1 MSVYGSGSELRTAE
15 LVASL
20 SLAMD
25 LGMGQPMEHA
35 QRSCLLGLRLADDL
49 GLEESERVVLYY
61 VCLLAWIGCHGDSYE
76 MASLFGDDIAA
87 RAGTRDYDLV
97 GLDGWRYLARHVG
110 AGRSVLGRAKAFGSF
125 AVSGWRTVEEFD
137 GTHCA
142 AAGDFALRLGLDPGI
157 RDALQH
163 SFERWDG
170 KGGPHGLSG
179 EELALSA
186 RIVQLVD
193 FVVAWYRIGGV
204 EGAIAAARE
213 RRGGQLD
220 PDLVDRFCRLA
231 PVVLPELDATP
242 TWDALIEA
250 EPALRPTLGGEE
262 LDAALEAVAD
272 FADLKSPYFTG
283 HSRAVAALM
292 EAAASQY
299 GLPSGEGVKVRRAA
313 LIQDIGRLGV
323 SNAIWDKQGPL
334 SPAEVER
341 VRLHPYFVERMF
353 ARPPLLAE
361 LGALAAMHHE
371 RCDGFGYPRG
381 LPGGA
386 LPPSAK
392 LLAAADCYQALVEPR
407 PHRPAVAPEEA
418 EPEIRLEVRAGRLDG
433 EAVDAVLAAAGH
445 RVRRRRQWPAG
456 LTPREVEVLRV
467 LARGASNKEI
477 ARELVISPKTAG
489 NHVEHI
495 YVKTGARTR
504 AGASLFAMK
513 HGLLDAEIGQ
523 TPHEMTS
530 SPA

>member
-1 MSVYGSGSELRTAE
+1 MTSGGGSSELRTAE
-15 LVASL
+15 FVASL

-25 LGMGQPMEHA
+25 LGMGKPMEHA

-49 GLEESERVVLYY
+49 GLDESERVVLYY
-61 VCLLAWIGCHGDSYE
+61 VSLLAWIGCHGDSYE

-87 RAGTRDYDLV
+87 RAGVYEYDLV
-97 GLDGWRYLARHVG
+97 GLDLWRYMARYLG
-110 AGRSVLGRAKAFGSF
+110 AGRSAVGRARAFGLF

-170 KGGPHGLSG
+170 KGGPAGLRG

-193 FVVAWYRIGGV
+193 YVVAWYRLGGV
-204 EGAIAAARE
+204 DGAIAGARE
-213 RRGGQLD
+213 RRGAQFD

-250 EPALRPTLGGEE
+250 EPALRPTLVGEE

-283 HSRAVAALM
+283 HSRGVAALV
-292 EAAASQY
+292 EAAAPRY
-299 GLPSGEGVKVRRAA
+299 GLPDGEAVKVRRAA

-323 SNAIWDKQGPL
+323 SNSIWDKQGAL
-334 SPAEVER
+334 SPAELER

-353 ARPPLLAE
+353 ARPALLAE

-381 LPGGA
+381 LP
-386 LPPSAK
+386 
-392 LLAAADCYQALVEPR
+392 AARCRPR
-407 PHRPAVAPEEA
+407 PSCSRPRTAT
-418 EPEIRLEVRAGRLDG
+418 
-433 EAVDAVLAAAGH
+433 
-445 RVRRRRQWPAG
+445 RR
-456 LTPREVEVLRV
+456 
-467 LARGASNKEI
+467 
-477 ARELVISPKTAG
+477 
-489 NHVEHI
+489 
-495 YVKTGARTR
+495 
-504 AGASLFAMK
+504 
-513 HGLLDAEIGQ
+513 
-523 TPHEMTS
+523 
-530 SPA
+530 

>member
-1 MSVYGSGSELRTAE
+1 MTPHDGSELRTAE

-49 GLEESERVVLYY
+49 GLDESERVVLYY

-76 MASLFGDDIAA
+76 MALIFGDDIAA
-87 RAGTRDYDLV
+87 RAGAREYEIF
-97 GLDGWRYLARHVG
+97 GFESWRYLARYVG
-110 AGRSVLGRAKAFGSF
+110 AGRSVLGRAQAFGSF

-157 RDALQH
+157 RDALQQT
-163 SFERWDG
+163 FERWDG
-170 KGGPHGLSG
+170 KGGPAGNRG

-193 FVVAWYRIGGV
+193 FVVAWYRLGGV
-204 EGAIAAARE
+204 EGAIEGARD
-213 RRGGQLD
+213 RRGGQFD
-220 PDLVDRFCRLA
+220 PDLVDRFCALA

-242 TWDALIEA
+242 TWDALIDA
-250 EPALRPTLGGEE
+250 EPALRPTLAGEE

-272 FADLKSPYFTG
+272 FADLKSPWFTG
-283 HSRAVAALM
+283 HSRGVAALV
-292 EAAASQY
+292 AAAAPQY
-299 GLPSGEGVKVRRAA
+299 GLPGGEAVTVRRAA

-323 SNAIWDKQGPL
+323 SNAIWDKRGPL
-334 SPAEVER
+334 SPPELER

-353 ARPPLLAE
+353 ARPALLAE
-361 LGALAAMHHE
+361 LGALAGMHHE

-381 LPGGA
+381 LPWSG
-386 LPPSAK
+386 LPASAK

-407 PHRPAVAPEEA
+407 PHRPALSRSEA
-418 EPEIRLEVRAGRLDG
+418 EAELRLEVRAGRLDG
-433 EAVDAVLAAAGH
+433 EAVNAVLAAAGH
-445 RVRRRRQWPAG
+445 RVRRRREWPAG
-456 LTPREVEVLRV
+456 LTPREVEVLRL

-477 ARELVISPKTAG
+477 ARKLVISAKTAG

-523 TPHEMTS
+523 TPHEMTT

>member
-1 MSVYGSGSELRTAE
+1 MVAPDSGSELRTAE

-35 QRSCLLGLRLADDL
+35 QSSCLLGLRLADDL
-49 GLEESERVVLYY
+49 GLDKPDRAVLYY

-87 RAGTRDYDLV
+87 RAGVYEYDLV
-97 GLDGWRYLARHVG
+97 GFDSWRYLARHVG
-110 AGRSVLGRAKAFGSF
+110 AGRSRLGRARAFGSF

-142 AAGDFALRLGLDPGI
+142 AAGDFALRLGLDPAI

-170 KGGPHGLSG
+170 KGGPAGIRG

-193 FVVAWYRIGGV
+193 FAVAWHRLAGV
-204 EGAIAAARE
+204 EGAVEAARE

-220 PDLVDRFCRLA
+220 PGLVDRFCALA

-242 TWDALIEA
+242 TWDTLIDA
-250 EPALRPTLGGEE
+250 EPALRPTLDAEE

-283 HSRAVAALM
+283 HSRGVAALVD
-292 EAAASQY
+292 EAAPRY
-299 GLPSGEGVKVRRAA
+299 GLPNGEAVKVRRAA
-313 LIQDIGRLGV
+313 LLQDIGRLGV
-323 SNAIWDKQGPL
+323 SNAIWDKPGPL
-334 SPAEVER
+334 SQTELER

-353 ARPPLLAE
+353 ARPALLAE
-361 LGALAAMHHE
+361 LGALAGMHHE

-381 LPGGA
+381 LPGSA
-386 LPPSAK
+386 LPASAK
-392 LLAAADCYQALVEPR
+392 LLAAADCYQALIEPR
-407 PHRPAVAPEEA
+407 PHRPARSPAEA
-418 EPEIRLEVRAGRLDG
+418 EGELRLEVRSGRLDG
-433 EAVDAVLAAAGH
+433 EAVNAVLAAAGH
-445 RVRRRRQWPAG
+445 RVRRRREWPAG
-456 LTPREVEVLRV
+456 LTPREVEVLRL
-467 LARGASNKEI
+467 LARGSSNKEI

-513 HGLLDAEIGQ
+513 HGLLGAEIGQ
-523 TPHEMTS
+523 TPHEMTV
-530 SPA
+530 SPS